1 MYKAKD
7 IMSRDVATIKK
18 DAAVKDVIRLLVE
31 HKITGLPVV
40 DEDMYLLGMV
50 TEKDV
55 LKTLYEAGG
64 RSTSVSHL
72 MTTDVISF
80 NEDEPLISVYKCLV
94 ENNFRRL
101 PILSEGRLVG
111 IISRGDIVRFLFERA
126 AGSRTMIK
134 DD

>member
-7 IMSRDVATIKK
+7 VMSRNVATITK
-18 DAAVKDVIRLLVE
+18 DATVKDVIKLLVE

-40 DEDMYLLGMV
+40 DEDMYLLGVV

-55 LKTLYEAGG
+55 LKILYEAGG

-72 MTTDVISF
+72 MTTDIISF
-80 NEDEPLISVYKCLV
+80 DKEEALISVYKCLV

-101 PILSEGRLVG
+101 PILSEGKLVG
-111 IISRGDIVRFLFERA
+111 IISRRDIIRFLFERA
-126 AGSRTMIK
+126 AGSKNAIE
-134 DD
+134 